1 MRGSHGFRR
10 RTRNL
15 RITPRQRGKIS
26 ISKYLRKFELGA
38 KVYID
43 IDPRY
48 INIPFPKFNGKIGE
62 VVGSQG
68 RSYFVSIDH
77 NGKRKTV
84 LVPPEHLNY
93 VSIGNKNN
101 IGNKNKI

>member
-15 RITPRQRGKIS
+15 RVTPRQRGKIS
-26 ISKYLRKFELGA
+26 ISRYLRKFELGT
-38 KVYID
+38 KIYVD

-48 INIPFPKFNGKIGE
+48 RNIPFPKFNGKIGE
-62 VVGSQG
+62 VVGMQG

-77 NGKRKTV
+77 NGRRKNI

-93 VSIGNKNN
+93 IKTQ
-101 IGNKNKI
+101 KKE